1 MHVKAEHWI
10 WNIYR
15 TALLINHPGRNNPFT
30 IDDEKHKTMRT
41 LKIFLL
47 PLLIAAVFLAAGP
60 GCKIYSF
67 NDKGVLPDS
76 IKTVRV
82 GYIENTAQYVNPQL
96 SPTLTDRL
104 RQKIVSQTRLTQTN
118 NNNADYDISGRIT
131 RYAVTTSGVST
142 NNGQQQSSINRLTVD
157 VHIVLNNQKANDVK
171 EFDISRSFDFG
182 ANQSLQAA
190 ENALLD
196 EMIRNLSDEIFN
208 RIFSDW

>member
-1 MHVKAEHWI
+1 MKI
-10 WNIYR
+10 
-15 TALLINHPGRNNPFT
+15 
-30 IDDEKHKTMRT
+30 
-41 LKIFLL
+41 LKILAL
-47 PLLIAAVFLAAGP
+47 PLLIAVAFLTAGS

-67 NDKGVLPDS
+67 SDKGVLADS

-82 GYIENTAQYVNPQL
+82 AYIENTAQYVNPQL

-104 RQKIVSQTRLTQTN
+104 RQKIVNQTRLTQTN

-131 RYAVTTSGVST
+131 RYAVTTTGVST

-157 VHIVLNNQKANDVK
+157 VHIVLNNQKANDIK

-196 EMIRNLSDEIFN
+196 EMIRNLTDEIFN

>member
-1 MHVKAEHWI
+1 MKI
-10 WNIYR
+10 LRI
-15 TALLINHPGRNNPFT
+15 LILPF
-30 IDDEKHKTMRT
+30 
-41 LKIFLL
+41 
-47 PLLIAAVFLAAGP
+47 LIAVVFLTAGT

-67 NDKGVLPDS
+67 SDKGVLPDS

-104 RQKIVSQTRLTQTN
+104 RQKIVNQTRLTQTN
-118 NNNADYDISGRIT
+118 NTNADYDISGRIT